1 MRHIATEKSFV
12 IDRAC
17 EVTRLISLCKLLARF
32 LTEAARQPYGRTSR
46 TNYVD
51 ARANL
56 GPNEPFL
63 RCEVPVSIRERKR
76 PRQPSQSMTES
87 QVLTALWMG
96 AFLLVHLGVIAR
108 VILRPHREPASRVAW
123 IVVMIV
129 LPVIGILT
137 YILLGETSIGRRRMS
152 RLHAVLA
159 AMPDLTKAPGMDSPN
174 LQPKIPETYA
184 HLFRLGHSINGF
196 EPVGGNC
203 ASLLPDSNATI
214 ESMVADIDASQNHVH
229 LISYIWLPDNNGLKM
244 VEALQRAVARK
255 VICRAMAD
263 GLGSRIM
270 IESPHWKA
278 MQAAGVQVATALP
291 IGNPLLRPLRGR
303 IDLRN
308 HRKILV
314 IDNRITYCGSQNCA
328 DPEFRIKAKFAPW
341 VDAVMRFE
349 GPIARQNQ
357 YLFASDWMTQMD
369 GDLTPLLCQ
378 PLPPGDPGLT
388 AQVIG
393 TGPTVYNSA
402 MPEVFET
409 LLYTARRELVITTP
423 YYVPDEAMQT
433 ALCASARRGVT
444 TTIIFPARNDS
455 WIVGAASRSYYSD
468 LLAAGVRIYEYEG
481 GLLHTKSLTLD
492 GEVTL
497 IGSANMDRRSFDLNY
512 ENNILFYDPT
522 LTAEMR
528 RRQDAYLA
536 RSQRVTAETV
546 AQWPMT
552 RQLWNNTIAMLGPIL

>member
-1 MRHIATEKSFV
+1 MI
-12 IDRAC
+12 
-17 EVTRLISLCKLLARF
+17 
-32 LTEAARQPYGRTSR
+32 
-46 TNYVD
+46 
-51 ARANL
+51 
-56 GPNEPFL
+56 
-63 RCEVPVSIRERKR
+63 
-76 PRQPSQSMTES
+76 ES
-87 QVLTALWMG
+87 EVLTALWTG

-123 IVVMIV
+123 LAVVIA

-137 YILLGETSIGRRRMS
+137 YILLGETSIGRRRVR
-152 RLHAVLA
+152 RLCAVLA
-159 AMPDLTKAPGMDSPN
+159 TMPDLNKVPGMDSPN
-174 LQPKIPETYA
+174 LRPKIPETYA
-184 HLFRLGHSINGF
+184 RLFQLGHSVNGF
-196 EPVGGNC
+196 DPVGGNC
-203 ASLLPDSNATI
+203 ARLLPDSNATI
-214 ESMVADIDASQNHVH
+214 ESMVADIDASQDHVH
-229 LISYIWLPDNNGLKM
+229 LISYIWLPDNNGLKV
-244 VEALQRAVARK
+244 VEALKRAAARN

-291 IGNPLLRPLRGR
+291 IGNLLLRPFRGR

-308 HRKILV
+308 HRKLLV
-314 IDNRITYCGSQNCA
+314 IDNRITYCGSQNCT
-328 DPEFRIKAKFAPW
+328 DPEFRIKARFAPW
-341 VDAVMRFE
+341 VDATMRFE

-357 YLFASDWMTQMD
+357 YLFASDWMAQTD
-369 GDLTPLLCQ
+369 ADLAPLLRQ
-378 PLPPGDPGLT
+378 PVLPANPGLT

-402 MPEVFET
+402 MPEVFTT
-409 LLYTARRELVITTP
+409 LLYSARRELVITTP

-455 WIVGAASRSYYSD
+455 WIVAAASRSYYSD
-468 LLAAGVRIYEYEG
+468 LLTAGVHIYEYEG

-512 ENNILFYDPT
+512 ENNILFYDPN

-536 RSQRVTAETV
+536 CSHPVTAETV
-546 AQWPMT
+546 DQWPMT
-552 RQLWNNTIAMLGPIL
+552 RRLWNNTIAMLGPIL